1 MAPSEDGGNAQ
12 ACAFLELTE
21 AGGQGGDRYG
31 VGVDA
36 NIVTASIRAIVSGV
50 NRLQPV
56 HTAEPAAR
64 AA

>member
-1 MAPSEDGGNAQ
+1 SEDGGNAQ

-31 VGVDA
+31 VGVDG
-36 NIVTASIRAIVSGV
+36 NIVTASIRAIISGI
-50 NRLQPV
+50 NRLQPA
-56 HTAEPAAR
+56 HAEAPAEK

>member
-1 MAPSEDGGNAQ
+1 MRV
-12 ACAFLELTE
+12 
-21 AGGQGGDRYG
+21 GGQGGDRYG

-50 NRLQPV
+50 NRLQPGLA
-56 HTAEPAAR
+56 AEPAAR

>member
-1 MAPSEDGGNAQ
+1 
-12 ACAFLELTE
+12 
-21 AGGQGGDRYG
+21 

-50 NRLQPV
+50 NRLQPALA
-56 HTAEPAAR
+56 TEPAVR